1 MFFLSDRR
9 ESIIKNYKKIDLHL
23 MTNQRNLIFKIINKQ
38 KINKG
43 DVSKF
48 FTWEERKNNQKL

>member
-1 MFFLSDRR
+1 
-9 ESIIKNYKKIDLHL
+9 

-48 FTWEERKNNQKL
+48 FTWEEKKNNQKL